1 MACGVGRVLL
11 ACGRYGGI
19 QVHYCVPLAIT
30 VCCCTALQN
39 STGQSVTYL
48 TGGIIATRA
57 MQDAVK
63 LIIKG
68 LAYQERAGC
77 RVPAMNIGTG

>member
-1 MACGVGRVLL
+1 MWFWSGAAGLWQVWGDSGALL
-11 ACGRYGGI
+11 CSFS
-19 QVHYCVPLAIT
+19 HHC